1 MSITAWPSDPT
12 TGHDVVVAV
21 DGSPAS
27 RVAVDWA
34 ARDAQLHGLP
44 LTVVH
49 VKSPMIVGPWVDL
62 PVPTQFWAA
71 QGRRAQEVIDGAMRW
86 VSDAISD
93 SPTID
98 VRQVIV
104 ADTIVPTLVDM
115 SRHADLMVVGS
126 RGLGGVARLALGSVS
141 TGLIH
146 HAHCPVS
153 VIHDQD
159 PLMPDPSHAPVLVG
173 VDGSTDSELATAIAF
188 EEASRRGVLLVAV
201 HAWSDNGVD
210 PDGEYWLTAHR
221 SVHEALDRR
230 LSSWTERY
238 PDVALRR
245 VVERGRPA
253 SVLLEHAEK
262 AQLLVVGSHG
272 RGECAS
278 LLLGSVSSAVVQ
290 SARMPVIVAR
300 PG

>member
-1 MSITAWPSDPT
+1 MNVTAWPVDT
-12 TGHDVVVAV
+12 TAGHDVIVAV

-27 RVAVDWA
+27 RVAADWA
-34 ARDAQLHGLP
+34 ARDAQLRGLP

-71 QGRRAQEVIDGAMRW
+71 QARRAQEVIDDAMRW

-98 VRQVIV
+98 VRQMIV

-115 SRHADLMVVGS
+115 SKHADLMVVGS

-141 TGLIH
+141 TALIH

-159 PLMPDPSHAPVLVG
+159 PLMPDPSHAPVVVG
-173 VDGSTDSELATAIAF
+173 VDGSTDSELAIAIAF

-201 HAWSDNGVD
+201 HVCSDHDVD
-210 PDGEYWLTAHR
+210 PHGEYWLKVGR
-221 SVHEALDRR
+221 SVDEALDKR
-230 LSSWTERY
+230 LTSWTKRY

-245 VVERGRPA
+245 VIDRGRPA
-253 SVLLEHAEK
+253 SVLLDYAEK

-272 RGECAS
+272 RGECAG
-278 LLLGSVSSAVVQ
+278 LLLGSVSAAVVQ
-290 SARMPVIVAR
+290 CARMPVIVAR